1 MFGATVPLAALVVA
15 AAVGYGQLMGAV
27 RVVVESLWGREGDV
41 GALPPEREV
50 VDVQADP
57 APECEVDAV
66 DESVVVELDCNAAGL
81 VVGVE
86 LDADVDVETRG
97 GKAGMKAF
105 APGLKEK
112 LN

>member
-1 MFGATVPLAALVVA
+1 M
-15 AAVGYGQLMGAV
+15 
-27 RVVVESLWGREGDV
+27 

-57 APECEVDAV
+57 APEREVDAIE
-66 DESVVVELDCNAAGL
+66 ESVVVELECNAAGL

-86 LDADVDVETRG
+86 LDADADTRG

>member
-1 MFGATVPLAALVVA
+1 M
-15 AAVGYGQLMGAV
+15 
-27 RVVVESLWGREGDV
+27 

-57 APECEVDAV
+57 APECEVDAI

-86 LDADVDVETRG
+86 LEVDVETRG
-97 GKAGMKAF
+97 GKAGTKAF